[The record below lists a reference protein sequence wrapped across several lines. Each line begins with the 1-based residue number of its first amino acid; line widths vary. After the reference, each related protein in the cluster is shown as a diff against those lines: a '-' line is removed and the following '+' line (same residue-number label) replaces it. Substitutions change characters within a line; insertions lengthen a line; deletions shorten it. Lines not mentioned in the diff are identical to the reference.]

1 MLRKIVLRMLPFILL
16 TPSIVTLADNG
27 SVENSPKG
35 FEDQY
40 KELIAPFRKGDV
52 QGFQAVLDGFKIP
65 SNWFVETFG
74 PAQGP
79 LLEKFYGEQHDY
91 FKKTV
96 QDRFDSFGKQYTPYL
111 HIELKADMP
120 PPKTA
125 PAPPPASVKP
135 IPPVQKFVIKYSIAV
150 PTRSSGGG
158 VDVGHSAATWEDG
171 YIYVDGKFRY
181 FGSGAYPFWD
191 PPESR
196 KLDPCG
202 KGGKPT
208 GGEVIQRVEPV
219 YPEEAKQ
226 KHVEGIVGLRVT
238 VNVDGTVRRVEI
250 IYGDPLL
257 YEAAGRAVVQWKY
270 SPFMNCGKPVEMK
283 TIERLKFPPAEAA
296 Q

>member
-1 MLRKIVLRMLPFILL
+1 MRKTIFRVLPFLL
-16 TPSIVTLADNG
+16 LIPAVFALADNEA
-27 SVENSPKG
+27 VPNSPKG
-35 FEDQY
+35 FDDQY
-40 KELIAPFRKGDV
+40 KELLKAFKKGDDA
-52 QGFQAVLDGFKIP
+52 GFQAVLDGFKIP
-65 SNWFVETFG
+65 PAWFAETFG
-74 PAQGP
+74 AVQGP
-79 LLEKFYGEQHDY
+79 LLEKFYGEQHEY
-91 FKKTV
+91 FENATQTKFKRFEKKY
-96 QDRFDSFGKQYTPYL
+96 SPYL
-111 HIELKADMP
+111 HTNLSEDMS
-120 PPKTA
+120 PPKPV
-125 PAPPPASVKP
+125 PAPPPTSVKP
-135 IPPVQKFVIKYSIAV
+135 IPPVQRFVIKYSIAV
-150 PTRSSGGG
+150 PTRTSGG
-158 VDVGHSAATWEDG
+158 VDVGHSEDRWMDG

-208 GGEVIQRVEPV
+208 GGQVTNRVEPV

-238 VNVDGTVRRVEI
+238 VNVDGSVRRVEI
-250 IYGDPLL
+250 LYGDPLL
-257 YEAAGRAVVQWKY
+257 YEAAGRAVVQWRY